1 MTTKCPKC
9 NHDLGIELYG
19 NYDII
24 GEKVIC
30 LSCKT
35 SYEIEYEDYW
45 DGEEETCSWELQ
57 EVKSSTQTAI
67 LPKDEAQ

>member
-30 LSCKT
+30 PSCKT
-35 SYEIEYEDYW
+35 SYEVEYEECW
-45 DGEEETCSWELQ
+45 DGEDESCYWWLQ
-57 EVKSSTQTAI
+57 EVKSGDAT
-67 LPKDEAQ
+67 